1 MFKNL
6 MIGLILALCCQSRLM
21 AHCQMPCGIYHD
33 EMVFDQIDQFVE
45 TTVKAISV
53 MEDNPFKTVQ
63 DRNAFVRWVMQ
74 KDKGADEVAHIIT
87 TYFLQQKIKPGEEDT
102 TKRVLS
108 AHLMLFYLV
117 QIKQTVD
124 LKVLNDFYQEWEK
137 FKLMFH
143 IDGYKCKVSQ
153 TKLKKWVEKRDQQI
167 KGQTQE
173 NSTTSSE
180 DKNSQS
186 HDHDHDH
193 DHDDHDHD
201 HDHDHHHDH

>member
-1 MFKNL
+1 MLKKIL
-6 MIGLILALCCQSRLM
+6 IGLIMISWSCPLQLM

-53 MEDNPFKTVQ
+53 MQESAFSTVQ

-74 KDKGADEVAHIIT
+74 KDKNADETAHLIT
-87 TYFLQQKIKPGEEDT
+87 TYFLQQKIKPHEEDT

-108 AHLMLFYLV
+108 AHLLLFYLV

-124 LKVLNDFYQEWEK
+124 YKVVNDFYEEWER

-153 TKLKKWVEKRDQQI
+153 AKLKKWVEKRDQKVNQLI
-167 KGQTQE
+167 EG
-173 NSTTSSE
+173 NSLNIIEPEPSSH
-180 DKNSQS
+180 S
-186 HDHDHDH
+186 DHDHDH
-193 DHDDHDHD
+193 DHD
-201 HDHDHHHDH
+201 

>member
-1 MFKNL
+1 MLKKIL
-6 MIGLILALCCQSRLM
+6 IGLMVVSWSCPLQLM

-53 MEDNPFKTVQ
+53 MQESAFSTVQ

-74 KDKGADEVAHIIT
+74 KDKNADETAHLIT
-87 TYFLQQKIKPGEEDT
+87 TYFLQQKIKPNEEDT

-108 AHLMLFYLV
+108 AHLLLFYLV

-124 LKVLNDFYQEWEK
+124 YKVVNDFYEEWER

-153 TKLKKWVEKRDQQI
+153 AKLKKWVEKRDQKVNQLI
-167 KGQTQE
+167 EG
-173 NSTTSSE
+173 NSLNIIEPESS
-180 DKNSQS
+180 S
-186 HDHDHDH
+186 HSDHDHD
-193 DHDDHDHD
+193 
-201 HDHDHHHDH
+201 

>member
-1 MFKNL
+1 MLKKLFV
-6 MIGLILALCCQSRLM
+6 GLILGCCCHSQLM

-45 TTVKAISV
+45 TMVKAVTV
-53 MEDNPFKTVQ
+53 MEDNAFSTVQ

-74 KDKGADEVAHIIT
+74 KDKSCEETAHLIT

-102 TKRVLS
+102 AKRVLS
-108 AHLMLFYLV
+108 AHQLLFYLV

-124 LKVLNDFYQEWEK
+124 LKVINDFYEEWER

-143 IDGYKCKVSQ
+143 IEGYKCKVSQ
-153 TKLKKWVEKRDQQI
+153 VKLKKWAEKRDQ
-167 KGQTQE
+167 TQE
-173 NSTTSSE
+173 GTLNNNGSPNSE
-180 DKNSQS
+180 EHDHDHDHDDDHH

-193 DHDDHDHD
+193 DHFH
-201 HDHDHHHDH
+201 